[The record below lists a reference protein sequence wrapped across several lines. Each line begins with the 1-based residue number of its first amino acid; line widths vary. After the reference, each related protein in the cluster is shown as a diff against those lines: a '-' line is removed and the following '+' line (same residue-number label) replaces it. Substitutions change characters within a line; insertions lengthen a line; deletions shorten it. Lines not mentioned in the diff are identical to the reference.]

1 MNTLSEATKETPT
14 GKIHTADPGGYGR
27 KDDEDADGNPVKQ
40 APPAVKRGKGRPP
53 KAGPADSKPD
63 WSAFGASGKDV
74 KLPKWDKKKTIK
86 HSLKDWIESAGVDM
100 LAEGR
105 VKQLQMDLRELTDQ
119 EFQATYKMT
128 KAEAR
133 AGLADKKPVSE
144 EGGITIKPMPG
155 ASQIM
160 GADNKPIGT
169 ADAATANTIKQA
181 AEKGTLN
188 LAGDDEQGQQMNEKW
203 DTKMDT
209 PASEK
214 GKYAGKSK
222 SELLKAYNHLKSTGP
237 HQEGSKPY
245 SNMKELAFAIRAK
258 GKFGKVQDQEAVS
271 EAKDLPG
278 KQEKLDVAPPKG
290 KLTGADFKA
299 LAKKKV
305 KESLSFTEM
314 MQEAGTD
321 VNDMMSELQKDIDTY
336 TKTGHCS
343 DKLEAFL
350 KIHGHSKKKMADEG
364 LGGGIG
370 GAVLGGAL
378 GGPLGAIGGGLAGNA
393 ITDEGSKEDF
403 TTHGMDSKPSRFNM
417 VDANPKPTSWKVD
430 PIQAT
435 TDRAI
440 DAGAKAGSFLRNL
453 VAPKKTFESK
463 DMKDVQLESWE
474 KELNSLLSEG
484 FTVTSSQG
492 QQGTPDSVS
501 INATDSDAA
510 ELMALVKQ
518 AGLGIFGGGGEQAT
532 SAYGAPMS
540 GDEGGSGND
549 PQASPSVVGDGDDM
563 MALIKK
569 MSGIQSAPPT
579 GGFADQGGEQEEHGQ
594 DGPEGT
600 LTPDYEE
607 EDGVADGQGEGEEE
621 TTDEG
626 NAFGGAVAKAKSDN
640 IPDAGQKIKVGGQ
653 EYPVKEQGQV
663 PQMGEE
669 EHMHEEGGSCN
680 ECGMFEARCVCS
692 TDGKEQ
698 VEEYANDAGNEQ
710 MAHLKHML
718 GQGNDLH
725 REKHSQ
731 AVGNPTKVTFETKLL
746 KDSSNLLVDWKKLS
760 GIK

>member
-1 MNTLSEATKETPT
+1 MDFRSLLQSMNKIAEATQET
-14 GKIHTADPGGYGR
+14 GKGRIHTADPGGYGR

-40 APPAVKRGKGRPP
+40 SAPAEKRGRGRPA
-53 KAGPADSKPD
+53 KGSDESGKVSKPD
-63 WSAFGASGKDV
+63 WSGFGVSGKDV
-74 KLPKWDKKKTIK
+74 KLPKWDKKKTVK
-86 HSLKDWIESAGVDM
+86 HSLKDWIESSEAD
-100 LAEGR
+100 
-105 VKQLQMDLRELTDQ
+105 
-119 EFQATYKMT
+119 AT
-128 KAEAR
+128 
-133 AGLADKKPVSE
+133 LNE
-144 EGGITIKPMPG
+144 EGGITVKPMPG

-169 ADAATANTIKQA
+169 ADAATANVIKQA
-181 AEKGTLN
+181 SEKGTLN
-188 LAGDDEQGQQMNEKW
+188 LTGDDEQGQQMNEKW

-237 HQEGSKPY
+237 HEEGSKPY

-258 GKFGKVQDQEAVS
+258 GKFGKVQEQEQEAVA
-271 EAKDLPG
+271 EAKKAKPDF
-278 KQEKLDVAPPKG
+278 LDVDKD
-290 KLTGADFKA
+290 KNKKESFKKA
-299 LAKKKV
+299 VKDKEAKKSV

-321 VNDMMSELQKDIDTY
+321 VNDMMSELQQDIDTFN
-336 TKTGHCS
+336 KTGHCS

-350 KIHGHSKKKMADEG
+350 KVHGHTKKK
-364 LGGGIG
+364 
-370 GAVLGGAL
+370 V
-378 GGPLGAIGGGLAGNA
+378 
-393 ITDEGSKEDF
+393 TDEGSMQDF
-403 TTHGMDSKPSRFNM
+403 TTHGMDSKPAGYAPSTTKP
-417 VDANPKPTSWKVD
+417 APTSWKVD

-440 DAGAKAGSFLRNL
+440 DAGSRAGSFIRNL

-474 KELNSLLSEG
+474 KELNTLLSEG
-484 FTVTSSQG
+484 ITITSSQG

-501 INATDSDAA
+501 INATDSDAQ
-510 ELMALVKQ
+510 ELLSIVRQ
-518 AGLGIFGGGGEQAT
+518 AGLGVFAGGNEEAT

-549 PQASPSVVGDGDDM
+549 PQESPSVVGDGDDM

-569 MSGIQSAPPT
+569 MSGIQTGPT
-579 GGFADQGGEQEEHGQ
+579 AGFGDEEEHEEPGEA
-594 DGPEGT
+594 GPEGT

-607 EDGVADGQGEGEEE
+607 EGGEEEEE

-640 IPDAGQKIKVGGQ
+640 IPDAGQKINVGGK
-653 EYPVKEQGQV
+653 EYPVKEEGQV
-663 PQMGEE
+663 PSMDEE
-669 EHMHEEGGSCN
+669 GHDHEEGGSCN
-680 ECGMFEARCVCS
+680 ECGMYEARCVCPH
-692 TDGKEQ
+692 DGEEQ
-698 VEEYANDAGNEQ
+698 VEEEYANEAGHEQ

-718 GQGNDLH
+718 SQGNDLH
-725 REKHSQ
+725 REKGSQ
-731 AVGNPTKVTFETKLL
+731 SVGNPTKVTFETKLL

>member
-1 MNTLSEATKETPT
+1 MNNITEATKETPT
-14 GKIHTADPGGYGR
+14 GKIHTAEPGGYGR
-27 KDDEDADGNPVKQ
+27 KDDEDEDGKPVKQ

-53 KAGPADSKPD
+53 KNADSSGQVKKAD
-63 WSAFGASGKDV
+63 WSAFGVTGKDI
-74 KLPKWDKKKTIK
+74 KLKPWDKKKTTK
-86 HSLKDWIESAGVDM
+86 HSLKDWIESAGADM

-119 EFQATYKMT
+119 EFQAQYKMS

-133 AGLADKKPVSE
+133 KGLAQKVSE
-144 EGGITIKPMPG
+144 EGGITVKPMPG

-169 ADAATANTIKQA
+169 ADAATANVIKQA

-188 LAGDDEQGQQMNEKW
+188 LAGDEEVQMNEKW

-222 SELLKAYNHLKSTGP
+222 GELLKAYNHLKSTGP
-237 HQEGSKPY
+237 HKEGSKPY

-258 GKFGKVQDQEAVS
+258 GKFGKVQDQEVA
-271 EAKDLPG
+271 EGKKAKPDF
-278 KQEKLDVAPPKG
+278 LDVDKDDNKKESFKKAVKD
-290 KLTGADFKA
+290 KAD
-299 LAKKKV
+299 KKKV
-305 KESLSFTEM
+305 DESLSFTEM
-314 MQEAGTD
+314 MQEAGSD
-321 VNDMMSELQKDIDTY
+321 VNDMMSELQQDIDNFN
-336 TKTGHCS
+336 KTGHCS

-350 KIHGHSKKKMADEG
+350 KVHGHTKKKM
-364 LGGGIG
+364 
-370 GAVLGGAL
+370 
-378 GGPLGAIGGGLAGNA
+378 
-393 ITDEGSKEDF
+393 TDEGSKEDF
-403 TTHGMDSKPSRFNM
+403 TTHGMDSKPARFNM
-417 VDANPKPTSWKVD
+417 VPSNPEPTSWKVD

-435 TDRAI
+435 TDRVI

-463 DMKDVQLESWE
+463 DMKDMQLESWE

-484 FTVTSSQG
+484 ITVTSSQG

-501 INATDSDAA
+501 INATDSDAQ
-510 ELMALVKQ
+510 ELLSIVRQ
-518 AGLGIFGGGGEQAT
+518 AGLGVFGGGDEQAH
-532 SAYGAPMS
+532 SGYGAPMS
-540 GDEGGSGND
+540 GDEGGTGTD

-569 MSGIQSAPPT
+569 MSGIQTSAPA
-579 GGFADQGGEQEEHGQ
+579 GGFGDQEGGEEHGQ

-607 EDGVADGQGEGEEE
+607 EDGVADGEGEGEEE

-626 NAFGGAVAKAKSDN
+626 NAFGGAVSKAKSDN

-669 EHMHEEGGSCN
+669 QVDGDGAYQKATGGSCN

-692 TDGKEQ
+692 SEKEQ
-698 VEEYANDAGNEQ
+698 VEEYANDAGNEE
-710 MAHLKHML
+710 MAQLKHML

-725 REKHSQ
+725 RQKHSQ
-731 AVGNPTKVTFETKLL
+731 AVGNPTQVTTETKLL